1 MSHVELHLC
10 INVTT
15 TLYGGLGDGS
25 YLWYMSVT
33 LFQCSITCYLLVW
46 SHAITALSRLAAHS
60 LRVALLYLPAG

>member
-15 TLYGGLGDGS
+15 TLYGGLGRAWGS

-60 LRVALLYLPAG
+60 LLYLPAG